1 MKETIKDQA
10 SLNLH
15 YDEAIRWRR
24 ILILSIILTVLV
36 TMGFSV
42 GNMMLWTI
50 IAFMLGAVAI
60 VACSV
65 KLNAY
70 YYAID
75 KWCESVSGGTGCRQ
89 IKVIISDLGD
99 GGTPRVGFYIRSS
112 NNFRLDTSSVFPRA
126 GTPASKNAAEWVAQ
140 WQAVAPEQVHYRD
153 GRDIIADIRVIDL
166 DDADLPRWAQLNQI
180 VKAARKE
187 VVDGMN
193 RDGVADKEIMLKN
206 LKTYAASD
214 DGEIRS

>member
-10 SLNLH
+10 SLNLY

-42 GNMMLWTI
+42 GNMMLWTV
-50 IAFMLGAVAI
+50 IALMLGAVAI

-70 YYAID
+70 YYAVD

-89 IKVIISDLGD
+89 IKVIITDLGD
-99 GGTPRVGFYIRSS
+99 GSTPRVGFYIRSS

-126 GTPASKNAAEWVAQ
+126 GTPATKSAAEWVAQ
-140 WQAVAPEQVHYRD
+140 WQAVAPEQVHCRD
-153 GRDIIADIRVIDL
+153 GRIIADIRVIDL

-180 VKAARKE
+180 VKTARKE

-193 RDGVADKEIMLKN
+193 RDGVTDKEKTLKN
-206 LKTYAASD
+206 LKTYAASN
-214 DGEIRS
+214 DGKARS

>member
-1 MKETIKDQA
+1 MKETLKDKA

-15 YDEAIRWRR
+15 YDKAIRCRR
-24 ILILSIILTVLV
+24 ILFLSIALTVFV
-36 TMGFSV
+36 TMGFGV
-42 GNMMLWTI
+42 GNMLLWTI

-75 KWCESVSGGTGCRQ
+75 KWCKSVSDGTGYKR
-89 IKVIISDLGD
+89 IEVTVTNLSDGS
-99 GGTPRVGFYIRSS
+99 TPKVGFYVSRS
-112 NNFRLDTSSVFPRA
+112 NDFKIDTSTVFPRA
-126 GTPASKNAAEWVAQ
+126 GTPATKDAAEWVAQ

-153 GRDIIADIRVIDL
+153 GRIIADIRVIDL

-193 RDGVADKEIMLKN
+193 RDGVTDKEKMLKN
-206 LKTYAASD
+206 LKTYTASND
-214 DGEIRS
+214 EEVRS

>member
-24 ILILSIILTVLV
+24 ILFLSIALTVLV
-36 TMGFSV
+36 TMGVGV

-50 IAFMLGAVAI
+50 IAFMLGAAAI
-60 VACSV
+60 VTCSV

-70 YYAID
+70 YDAID
-75 KWCESVSGGTGCRQ
+75 KWCESVSGGTGYRQ
-89 IKVIISDLGD
+89 IKVIVTDLSDGSI
-99 GGTPRVGFYIRSS
+99 PKVGFYISSS
-112 NNFRLDTSSVFPRA
+112 NKLDTSPVFPRA
-126 GTPASKNAAEWVAQ
+126 GTPATKSAAEWVAQ
-140 WQAVAPEQVHYRD
+140 WQAVAPEQVHCRD
-153 GRDIIADIRVIDL
+153 GRIIADIRVIDL

-180 VKAARKE
+180 VKTARKE

-193 RDGVADKEIMLKN
+193 RDGVTDKEKMLKN
-206 LKTYAASD
+206 LKTYAASN
-214 DGEIRS
+214 DGKVRS

>member
-1 MKETIKDQA
+1 MKETLKDKT

-15 YDEAIRWRR
+15 YDKAIRCRR
-24 ILILSIILTVLV
+24 ILFLSIVLTVIV
-36 TMGFSV
+36 TTGFGV
-42 GNMMLWTI
+42 GNMLLWTI

-70 YYAID
+70 YDAID
-75 KWCESVSGGTGCRQ
+75 KWCESVSDGTGYKR
-89 IKVIISDLGD
+89 IEVTVTNLSDGS
-99 GGTPRVGFYIRSS
+99 TPKVGFYVSRS
-112 NNFRLDTSSVFPRA
+112 NDFKIDTSTVFPRA
-126 GTPASKNAAEWVAQ
+126 GTPATKDAAEWVAQ

-153 GRDIIADIRVIDL
+153 GRIIADIRVIDL

-180 VKAARKE
+180 VKTARKE

-193 RDGVADKEIMLKN
+193 RDGVTDKEKTLKN
-206 LKTYAASD
+206 LKTYAASN
-214 DGEIRS
+214 DGKARS